1 MKVIKLNINIKTLFF
16 IKVISVITILISG
29 CDIND
34 TRLHIINNTNEPIY
48 YLICDDSS
56 YNQIIAEA
64 KYLKKHHP
72 TDMKCII
79 QRFNSCLQNAMD
91 TITEASWGETWESKV
106 KKSFEKSIWIFVI
119 SDSLSKQEICSDYIT
134 KRIYTARL
142 SYNLEYLKKHDWL
155 IVINKEDLLNH

>member
-1 MKVIKLNINIKTLFF
+1 MNETKKNIKTMIFTIVILLVAILLF
-16 IKVISVITILISG
+16 G

-34 TRLHIINNTNEPIY
+34 ARLHIVNNTNSPFY

-106 KKSFEKSIWIFVI
+106 NSSFEKSVWIFII
-119 SDSLSKQEICSDYIT
+119 SDSLSKQEICNDYI
-134 KRIYTARL
+134 KNRVYTARL
-142 SYNLEYLKKHDWL
+142 SYSIEYLKKNNWL
-155 IVINKEDLLNH
+155 IVINKRDLLNHQ